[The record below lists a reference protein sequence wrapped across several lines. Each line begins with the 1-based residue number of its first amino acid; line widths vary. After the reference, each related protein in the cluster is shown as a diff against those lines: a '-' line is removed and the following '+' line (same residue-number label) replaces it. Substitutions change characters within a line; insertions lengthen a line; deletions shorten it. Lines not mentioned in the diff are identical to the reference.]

1 MRPNSAKQLLLAGK
15 PAIGIFVSATSP
27 LVAEAVGWA
36 GLAWV
41 CVDMQHG
48 ETNLGTLSPLLTAI
62 SATPAM
68 PYARVPVNDF
78 MQIGRALDLG
88 AYGIIVPL
96 VNSAAEAG
104 AAVRAAK
111 YPPRGNR
118 SHGPIRGAL
127 YGGGDY
133 FGGADQETPLGG
145 AIGTR
150 EGGEHPEGI

>member
-1 MRPNSAKQLLLAGK
+1 MRPNDAKRLLLEGK
-15 PAIGIFVSATSP
+15 PAIGIFVSAASP
-27 LVAEAVGWA
+27 LVAEAVGKT
-36 GLAWV
+36 GLSWV

-48 ETNLGTLSPLLTAI
+48 EANLGTLSPLLTAI

-68 PYARVPVNDF
+68 PYARVAVNDF

-96 VNSAAEAG
+96 VNSAAEAE

-111 YPPRGNR
+111 YPPRGQR

-127 YGGGDY
+127 YGGADY
-133 FGGADQETPLGG
+133 FSGAE
-145 AIGTR
+145 IGRASCR
-150 EGGEHPEGI
+150 ERV